1 MKLFTQEEDIMLSE
15 QTFKPRKQTL
25 DIIRLVAYS
34 YLSNCNEK
42 SNLN

>member
-1 MKLFTQEEDIMLSE
+1 MKLFTQEEDIMLNE
-15 QTFKPRKQTL
+15 KTFKPRKLTL

-34 YLSNCNEK
+34 YNSDSNET

>member
-1 MKLFTQEEDIMLSE
+1 MKLFTQEENIMLSE
-15 QTFKPRKQTL
+15 KTFKPRKQTL

-34 YLSNCNEK
+34 YNSDSNET